1 MATRRDE
8 TCQDLTVHT
17 TTGLVCAQAWL
28 DVLDW
33 IGVVC
38 RLLNQLARPR
48 IPRYFGIS
56 GQCAAFDNYFDE
68 K

>member
-8 TCQDLTVHT
+8 TCQDLAAHT
-17 TTGLVCAQAWL
+17 SAVLVYVQAWL
-28 DVLDW
+28 DVFVR

-38 RLLNQLARPR
+38 RRLNQLASHAHHV
-48 IPRYFGIS
+48 IS
-56 GQCAAFDNYFDE
+56 GQCAAFDIYVEE